1 MEWGGVG
8 WSGMGWGGVGW
19 GGVGWGGV
27 GWRLGARAQREWD
40 EDAKY
45 LMMNEAPVLAQLRME
60 RSQREALLPPA
71 RPPTRGSATRSPR
84 PALWQKASLRRAAAR
99 PTYCSQLVRI
109 DEDAHTMQPTPA
121 ACVAQPGG

>member
-1 MEWGGVG
+1 ME
-8 WSGMGWGGVGW
+8 WGGVGW

-71 RPPTRGSATRSPR
+71 RPHAAVPLAPLGRRCGKRQAYDAQRR
-84 PALWQKASLRRAAAR
+84 DLLRAA
-99 PTYCSQLVRI
+99 S
-109 DEDAHTMQPTPA
+109 
-121 ACVAQPGG
+121 